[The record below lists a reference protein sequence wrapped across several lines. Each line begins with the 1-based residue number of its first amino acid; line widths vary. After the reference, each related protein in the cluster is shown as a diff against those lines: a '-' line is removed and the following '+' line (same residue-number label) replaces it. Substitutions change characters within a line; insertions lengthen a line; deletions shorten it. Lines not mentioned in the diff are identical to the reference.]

1 MSYSIPGLEDAH
13 TGLDQN
19 MLQKNKF
26 KQTQSQVDDITNSEV
41 LMSDLTSSVITPLTK
56 DPKQSQSGV
65 NDLKKL
71 CLVVLDKF

>member
-1 MSYSIPGLEDAH
+1 
-13 TGLDQN
+13 

-56 DPKQSQSGV
+56 EPKQSQSGV
-65 NDLKKL
+65 DDLKKL
-71 CLVVLDKF
+71 CLVFLDKF